1 MIKKFVKEMIERIE
15 FMLEL
20 RNYEKKKRKEPLWVS
35 RKNDDDT
42 NIEGDYRGNPNWIGD
57 D

>member
-35 RKNDDDT
+35 RKNDDET
-42 NIEGDYRGNPNWIGD
+42 NVEGHYRRNPNWIGD

>member
-1 MIKKFVKEMIERIE
+1 MIERIK

-20 RNYEKKKRKEPLWVS
+20 RNYDKKKRKEPLWVS
-35 RKNDDDT
+35 RKTDDDT

>member
-1 MIKKFVKEMIERIE
+1 MIKKFVKEMIERIK

-20 RNYEKKKRKEPLWVS
+20 RNYDKSKRKEPLWVS
-35 RKNDDDT
+35 RKNDDEP

>member
-20 RNYEKKKRKEPLWVS
+20 RDYEKKKRKEPLWVS

-42 NIEGDYRGNPNWIGD
+42 NIEGDD
-57 D
+57 